1 MDGIPMGEAD
11 LFIVASAAMAHR
23 VVATADEKLV
33 NALVAL
39 HLEAYVE
46 LWPLAT

>member
-1 MDGIPMGEAD
+1 MGEAD